1 MVNSGVMV
9 SLYVSIAICIA
20 LPVVPFIVLQAK
32 KQHIGRA
39 FLFGVLAFTISQ
51 IVLRIPL
58 LQLLA
63 STFWYQTTLGLNPV
77 LNGLFLGL
85 TAGLFEEFARFFA
98 CKWFLKKQRRYVD
111 AAAFGFG
118 HGGIEAIL
126 LTGLTLVSSI
136 VMINAMNNG
145 TLESLVGAQQAA
157 AFSAQL
163 SGVTPLLALMGGVE
177 RILAV
182 GIHFSLSVM
191 IFAGFVRN
199 KPWQYL
205 IAAILLHAVVDAA
218 VVIVPSYVQMSAFG
232 LEAMVFV
239 FTAALLVWALRAKR
253 LFVPVLA
260 QDGEAAGFIK
270 EPDNTEEE

>member
-1 MVNSGVMV
+1 MVNSSVMV
-9 SLYVSIAICIA
+9 WLYVSIAICIA
-20 LPVVPFIVLQAK
+20 LPVVPFIVFQAK

-39 FLFGVLAFTISQ
+39 FLFGVLAFTVSQ
-51 IVLRIPL
+51 VVLRIPL
-58 LQLLA
+58 LQLLY
-63 STFWYQTTLGLNPV
+63 STYWYSTVLAVNPV

-118 HGGIEAIL
+118 HGGIEALL
-126 LTGLTLVSSI
+126 LTGVSLVSSI
-136 VMINAMNNG
+136 VLINAMNNG

-205 IAAILLHAVVDAA
+205 IAAVLLHAVVDAA

-239 FTAALLVWALRAKR
+239 LTVALLVWALRAKR
-253 LFVPVLA
+253 LFAPVLA
-260 QDGEAAGFIK
+260 QDGEAAGYIK
-270 EPDNTEEE
+270 EPDNAEEE